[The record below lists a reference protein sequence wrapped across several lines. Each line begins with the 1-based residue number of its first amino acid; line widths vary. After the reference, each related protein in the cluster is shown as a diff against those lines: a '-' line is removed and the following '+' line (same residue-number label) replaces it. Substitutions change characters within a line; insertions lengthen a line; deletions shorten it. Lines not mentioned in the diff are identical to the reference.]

1 MKNITAIISL
11 SLFVSCSFKN
21 FSFDE
26 TMCADIA
33 QHLYDYNLQNGTI
46 EKDDTLYIQI
56 DDISL
61 PRFFTDNKLI
71 VNDNIPKNE
80 NKSYLYYNIFA
91 NNILAT
97 ARKHRINLSS
107 PINLYF
113 KKDVLFINILSFGS
127 RYNKEEDMIYLC
139 SGGGVTVKYKYDKR
153 NKKYTFISITE
164 WQI

>member
-1 MKNITAIISL
+1 MKNITAIISIL
-11 SLFVSCSFKN
+11 LFVSCSFKN
-21 FSFDE
+21 FSIDAKI
-26 TMCADIA
+26 CADIA
-33 QHLYDYNLQNGTI
+33 QHIYDYNLQNGTI

-71 VNDNIPKNE
+71 VNDKSPKIE
-80 NKSYLYYNIFA
+80 NKSYLYYNILA
-91 NNILAT
+91 N
-97 ARKHRINLSS
+97 ARKHRINLSI
-107 PINLYF
+107 PTNIYF